1 MITLTGL
8 GGGPVSYTK
17 YWSNIHVTKSFI
29 FTKSGL
35 FRKMASLVPTI
46 DTVFAKATT
55 NPENLFEKVHQI
67 QILEW
72 DLSSLGIV
80 LETCYTCFLQR
91 VMSDWSTM

>member
-1 MITLTGL
+1 MD
-8 GGGPVSYTK
+8 S
-17 YWSNIHVTKSFI
+17 
-29 FTKSGL
+29 
-35 FRKMASLVPTI
+35 
-46 DTVFAKATT
+46 VFAKATT
-55 NPENLFEKVHQI
+55 NPENLFDKVYQI